1 MSTPKESLRNLKLE
15 EVRRLEILSEIGKR
29 INTPK
34 RFSEALRELLDS
46 VVESMEAE
54 RGALFLASE
63 ESAACPRLALFVDR
77 SEESSS
83 QEFRHSQTVVEK
95 VWTEQTPLAEVDTAQ
110 NEMLAGRNSIVAE
123 GIRSVI
129 CVPLKGRES
138 TLGVLYLDNRLSAA
152 FTQADLQMLDVISDL
167 AATALERARFFED
180 LQKLN
185 DDLEQRVVQRT
196 AEATAARVEAEL
208 ATKAKSLFLAKMS
221 HELRTPLNGIL
232 GLTEDLAHREKNPA
246 LRLQL
251 SQVVESARSLSTLIN
266 GVLDYSK
273 LESEQVAIDCHSFL
287 LEEAVLQSL
296 STISYQAAKKGL
308 DLQVW
313 IDQSCPLEIEGDS
326 IKLKQILMNLLS
338 NAVKFTAG
346 GWVRLL
352 VNSPRP
358 GWLLF
363 SVADSGIGIPAEKQA
378 DIFRP
383 FSQADV
389 STTREYGGTG
399 LGLSICRSLCQMM
412 GGRLDLE
419 SKVGEGSRFSFQLPF
434 RFLKGFE
441 PPDFKGLTMALDISS
456 PARKQALELVLGKW
470 NCKVVGWEQ
479 NPQMVITEKIHNSV
493 KCPAIILFHP
503 SAAVDRS
510 IAFRDDQRHLLKPV
524 TRSILLRAI
533 RELIKQKE
541 ESGAIRIP
549 EIPNPPTGS
558 VILVAE
564 DHEVNRMVV
573 ERMLESWGYQCVF
586 ADSGLEAEQLFAER
600 KPRLVLMDIEMPGKD
615 GFETTRIIRSLE
627 SQGGARVPIIAVT
640 AHLAADL
647 REKCLASG
655 MDDILPKP
663 LSRKLLGQRLY
674 RWESVLKG
682 QLTWKE
688 ARFRDF
694 EELKDWPGKFLSH
707 INSSLS
713 TLHAL
718 SHQASTD
725 SIREPLLKFERLV
738 FSAGLFDWGA
748 RLVSLPQPTQP
759 EDISRL
765 IEDFRQEWRDLAPSL
780 LPTTA

>member
-1 MSTPKESLRNLKLE
+1 M
-15 EVRRLEILSEIGKR
+15 
-29 INTPK
+29 
-34 RFSEALRELLDS
+34 
-46 VVESMEAE
+46 
-54 RGALFLASE
+54 
-63 ESAACPRLALFVDR
+63 
-77 SEESSS
+77 
-83 QEFRHSQTVVEK
+83 
-95 VWTEQTPLAEVDTAQ
+95 
-110 NEMLAGRNSIVAE
+110 
-123 GIRSVI
+123 
-129 CVPLKGRES
+129 
-138 TLGVLYLDNRLSAA
+138 
-152 FTQADLQMLDVISDL
+152 
-167 AATALERARFFED
+167 
-180 LQKLN
+180 
-185 DDLEQRVVQRT
+185 
-196 AEATAARVEAEL
+196 
-208 ATKAKSLFLAKMS
+208 
-221 HELRTPLNGIL
+221 
-232 GLTEDLAHREKNPA
+232 
-246 LRLQL
+246 
-251 SQVVESARSLSTLIN
+251 
-266 GVLDYSK
+266 
-273 LESEQVAIDCHSFL
+273 
-287 LEEAVLQSL
+287 
-296 STISYQAAKKGL
+296 
-308 DLQVW
+308 
-313 IDQSCPLEIEGDS
+313 
-326 IKLKQILMNLLS
+326 
-338 NAVKFTAG
+338 
-346 GWVRLL
+346 
-352 VNSPRP
+352 
-358 GWLLF
+358 
-363 SVADSGIGIPAEKQA
+363 
-378 DIFRP
+378 
-383 FSQADV
+383 
-389 STTREYGGTG
+389 
-399 LGLSICRSLCQMM
+399 
-412 GGRLDLE
+412 
-419 SKVGEGSRFSFQLPF
+419 
-434 RFLKGFE
+434 
-441 PPDFKGLTMALDISS
+441 
-456 PARKQALELVLGKW
+456 
-470 NCKVVGWEQ
+470 
-479 NPQMVITEKIHNSV
+479 
-493 KCPAIILFHP
+493 
-503 SAAVDRS
+503 
-510 IAFRDDQRHLLKPV
+510 

-549 EIPNPPTGS
+549 EIPNPPAGS